1 MASTEIASL
10 SEMTRSRAARRLAVL
25 AGLAGIYFVAGKL
38 GLRLAF
44 VNASATAVWP
54 ATGIALAACL
64 LFGLWV
70 WPGILLGA
78 FLVNLT
84 TTGSVATSIGIG
96 VGNTLEAIA
105 GAYLID
111 RFAGGRGALD
121 HARDVV
127 KFAVFGAMLST
138 AISATCGVTALAL
151 SGLAGWSEYG
161 SIWLT
166 WWLGD
171 AAGALIVAPL
181 VLLWSARP
189 RAPRRLRELL
199 EAAVLLVSLAFA
211 GLLVFGGY
219 FPSRVKTYPLEF
231 LCIPFLLWAA
241 IRFARREAASAVL
254 LLSGIAVWGTLR
266 GFGPFARESQ
276 NESLLLLQAF
286 MGVVSVM
293 TLTLAAEV
301 SERRQVEEQLRRLAV
316 SDPLTGIANYRQ
328 LIAVLE
334 WEIRRSEQTG
344 TSFAVVFLDVD
355 GLKKINDRYGHIAG
369 SRALCRVASVL
380 RLESRAMDTAARF
393 GGDEFALVLPE
404 IDEAKAWQAARR
416 VSEHLLRDD
425 ESPTISVSLGVAV
438 YPRDGETSDALLGA
452 ADRILYERRARYDGD
467 ANA

>member
-1 MASTEIASL
+1 
-10 SEMTRSRAARRLAVL
+10 MTPSRAVRRLAVL
-25 AGLAGIYFVAGKL
+25 AGLAGTYFVAGKL

-54 ATGIALAACL
+54 PTGIALAAFL
-64 LFGLWV
+64 LLGLRV

-84 TTGSVATSIGIG
+84 TAGSVATSIGIG
-96 VGNTLEAIA
+96 VGNTLEGLV

-121 HARDVV
+121 HARGVF
-127 KFAVFGAMLST
+127 KFAVFGALLST
-138 AISATCGVTALAL
+138 AISATCGVTTLAL
-151 SGLAGWSEYG
+151 GGLARWPEYG
-161 SIWLT
+161 TIWLT

-171 AAGALIVAPL
+171 AAGALIFAPL

-189 RAPRRLRELL
+189 RTPRRLRDLL
-199 EAAVLLVSLAFA
+199 EAAVLLVTLALA

-241 IRFARREAASAVL
+241 LRFARREAVSAVL

-293 TLTLAAEV
+293 TLTLASEV
-301 SERRQVEEQLRRLAV
+301 SERRQVEEQLRRLSV

-334 WEIRRSEQTG
+334 WEINRSERTG
-344 TSFAVVFLDVD
+344 RPFALVFLDVD
-355 GLKKINDRYGHIAG
+355 GLKDINDRHGHVAG
-369 SRALCRVASVL
+369 SRALCRVARELQVS
-380 RLESRAMDTAARF
+380 SRSMDTAARF

-404 IDEAKAWQAARR
+404 IDEAEAWRAARR
-416 VSEHLLRDD
+416 VSEQLTLDG
-425 ESPTISVSLGVAV
+425 ETPPVSVSLGVAV
-438 YPRDGETSDALLGA
+438 YPRDGATADELLGA
-452 ADRILYERRARYDGD
+452 ADRILYEMKARGKS
-467 ANA
+467 

>member
-1 MASTEIASL
+1 
-10 SEMTRSRAARRLAVL
+10 VL

-54 ATGIALAACL
+54 PTGIALAAFL
-64 LFGLWV
+64 LLGLRV

-84 TTGSVATSIGIG
+84 TAGSIATSIGIG
-96 VGNTLEAIA
+96 VGNTLEGLA

-111 RFAGGRGALD
+111 RFAGGRGAFD
-121 HARDVV
+121 HARDVF
-127 KFAVFGAMLST
+127 KFAVFGAIFST
-138 AISATCGVTALAL
+138 AISATCGVTTLIL
-151 SGLAGWSEYG
+151 GGLARSSEYG

-171 AAGALIVAPL
+171 AAGALIVAPV

-189 RAPRRLRELL
+189 RNPFGLRQLP
-199 EAAVLLVSLAFA
+199 EAAVQLASLALV

-219 FPSRVKTYPLEF
+219 FPSPVKTYPLEF

-241 IRFARREAASAVL
+241 LRFTRREAATAVL

-301 SERRQVEEQLRRLAV
+301 AERRQVEQQLRRLSV

-334 WEIRRSEQTG
+334 WEINRSERTG
-344 TSFAVVFLDVD
+344 RPFALVFLDVD
-355 GLKKINDRYGHIAG
+355 GLKDINDRHGHVAG
-369 SRALCRVASVL
+369 SRALCRVARELQLS
-380 RLESRAMDTAARF
+380 SRAMDTAARF

-404 IDEAKAWQAARR
+404 IDEAEAWQAARR
-416 VSEHLLRDD
+416 VSEQLTLDG
-425 ESPTISVSLGVAV
+425 ETPPVSVSLGVAV
-438 YPRDGETSDALLGA
+438 YPRDGATADELLAA
-452 ADRILYERRARYDGD
+452 ADRILYATKARGKG
-467 ANA
+467 